1 MGAAAE
7 IMGRPYALEG
17 PVGSGAGRGRALG
30 FPTANLEL
38 HPQKLLPAAGI
49 YLSSNEI
56 DGKTFPGLTYIGSAG
71 TFGPGPTRVEVHLID
86 QQSSLRGRSL
96 KTLLISRL
104 RADQVFGSAEELVK
118 AMDEDLARARRYWA
132 EVGTGR
138 AGASKE

>member
-1 MGAAAE
+1 MEAAAE

-30 FPTANLEL
+30 YPTANLEL

-56 DGKTFPGLTYIGSAG
+56 DENSLPGLTYIGSAG

-86 QQSSLRGRSL
+86 QQASLRGRPL

-104 RADQVFGSAEELVK
+104 RADQVFGSAEDLVK
-118 AMDEDLARARRYWA
+118 AMDDDLARARRYWA
-132 EVGTGR
+132 E
-138 AGASKE
+138 AGASRQGGC